1 MFPKL
6 KYLFRLLRFLSFR
19 KVFNY
24 LQLYLSYRFS
34 NSKLFFKTHLLP
46 AFISVEPTNVCQ
58 LQCPECPVGLRHENL
73 KNAFQLNETVF
84 RKTID
89 ELKSTLMH
97 VIFYFQGEP
106 LLNKNV
112 SSYINYAHQNNIYT
126 STSTNAQ
133 ALNAEFAKNLVLSGL
148 DKLIISIDGSTQE
161 TYEKYRVGGK
171 LHKAIDGIK
180 LVQDWKRKL
189 KSVSPIIEIQF
200 VVFKTNEHQLDDMR
214 ALAKELKVE
223 RLVFKTA
230 QLYDFESGHPLLTSL
245 EKYARYKL
253 AKDGRYHIKSDLPN
267 RCLRLWTGAVINS
280 KGDLVPCCFDKDSEH
295 SFGNIST
302 ESFAHTW
309 HNKKA
314 SNFRTSILENRK
326 QFEICRNCTS
336 K

>member
-24 LQLYLSYRFS
+24 LQLYLSYRFF
-34 NSKLFFKTHLLP
+34 NSKPFFKTHLLP

-58 LQCPECPVGLRHENL
+58 LQCPECPVGLRHENP

-133 ALNAEFAKNLVLSGL
+133 ALNTEFAKNLVLSGL

-161 TYEKYRVGGK
+161 AYEKYRVGGK
-171 LHKAIDGIK
+171 LDKAIDGIK
-180 LVQDWKRKL
+180 FVQDWKRKL
-189 KSVSPIIEIQF
+189 KSASPIIEIQF

-230 QLYDFESGHPLLTSL
+230 QLYDFENGHPLLTSL

-253 AKDGRYHIKSDLPN
+253 AKDGKYQIKSSLPN

-314 SNFRTSILENRK
+314 SSFRTSILENRK

>member
-1 MFPKL
+1 MLLKL
-6 KYLFRLLRFLSFR
+6 KYLLHLLRFLSFR
-19 KVFNY
+19 KVSNY
-24 LQLYLSYRFS
+24 FQLYLSYRFS
-34 NSKLFFKTHLLP
+34 VSKPLFKTHLLP

-58 LQCPECPVGLRHENL
+58 LQCPECPVGLRHENP
-73 KNAFQLNETVF
+73 KNAIQLNEATF

-89 ELKSTLMH
+89 ELKSKLLH

-112 SSYINYAHQNNIYT
+112 SSYINYAHQNKIYT

-133 ALNAEFAKNLVLSGL
+133 SLNPEFAKSLVLSGL

-161 TYEKYRVGGK
+161 VYEKYRVGGK
-171 LHKAIDGIK
+171 LQKAIDGVK
-180 LVQDWKRKL
+180 YVQEWKQKF
-189 KSVSPIIEIQF
+189 KSVTPIIEIQF

-223 RLVFKTA
+223 RIVFKTA
-230 QLYDFESGHPLLTSL
+230 QLYDFENGHPLLTSI

-253 AKDGRYHIKSDLPN
+253 EEDGKYHIKSELPN

-295 SFGNIST
+295 SFGNVGT
-302 ESFAHTW
+302 DSFASTW

-314 SNFRTSILENRK
+314 SDFRGSILKNRK
-326 QFEICRNCTS
+326 QYEMCRNCTS

>member
-1 MFPKL
+1 MFLKL

-24 LQLYLSYRFS
+24 FQLYLSYRFS
-34 NSKLFFKTHLLP
+34 TSKPLFKTHLLP

-58 LQCPECPVGLRHENL
+58 LQCPECPVGLRHEHP
-73 KNAFQLNETVF
+73 KNAFQLNEIVF
-84 RKTID
+84 KKTID
-89 ELKSTLMH
+89 ELKSSLMH

-112 SSYINYAHQNNIYT
+112 SSYINYAHQNKIYT

-133 ALNAEFAKNLVLSGL
+133 ALNTEFAKSLVLSGL

-161 TYEKYRVGGK
+161 VYEKYRVGGK
-171 LHKAIDGIK
+171 LQKAIDGVK
-180 LVQDWKRKL
+180 HVQDWKQKL
-189 KSVSPIIEIQF
+189 KSVTPIIEIQF

-230 QLYDFESGHPLLTSL
+230 QLYDFENGNPLLTTL
-245 EKYARYKL
+245 DKYARYSKTD
-253 AKDGRYHIKSDLPN
+253 DGKYKIKSTLPN
-267 RCLRLWTGAVINS
+267 RCKRLWTGAVINS

-295 SFGNIST
+295 NFGNVST
-302 ESFAHTW
+302 QSFSATW

-314 SNFRTSILENRK
+314 SDFRASILKNRK
-326 QFEICRNCTS
+326 QYEMCRNCTS
-336 K
+336 R

>member
-133 ALNAEFAKNLVLSGL
+133 ALNTEFAKNLVLSGL

-161 TYEKYRVGGK
+161 AYEKYRVGGK
-171 LHKAIDGIK
+171 LDKAIDGIK
-180 LVQDWKRKL
+180 FVQDWKRKL

-230 QLYDFESGHPLLTSL
+230 QLYDFENGHPLLTSL

-314 SNFRTSILENRK
+314 SSFRTSILENRK